1 MKRRYEFRFNTVLD
15 EVEYRQRD
23 SVHFYFKPL
32 DKRTRNSIALCAL
45 KEGLQVWDRDIDRFL
60 TSDFVPL
67 YNPVEEYLCDLPAGT
82 VLTASA
88 HLPGSFLAAIRIG
101 KSSFTVGF

>member
-1 MKRRYEFRFNTVLD
+1 MNSASTPLLD

-45 KEGLQVWDRDIDRFL
+45 KEGLQV
-60 TSDFVPL
+60 V
-67 YNPVEEYLCDLPAGT
+67 G
-82 VLTASA
+82 
-88 HLPGSFLAAIRIG
+88 PGI
-101 KSSFTVGF
+101 